1 MRQKVLFLLAK
12 LVASQL
18 LLLLGHNL
26 AVQVE
31 QQNILAAQI
40 CRRSTV
46 AWFSGVSTRFLL
58 LQYDDDDDDGS
69 AKMPLLHKQTN
80 KNSRQWPER
89 RHSLARRC
97 VQGMLLLLMLA
108 VGCW

>member
-58 LQYDDDDDDGS
+58 LQYDDDDNDGS

-80 KNSRQWPER
+80 KQTRIRGSGLNEDT
-89 RHSLARRC
+89 HSHA
-97 VQGMLLLLMLA
+97 A
-108 VGCW
+108 VCKVCCCC